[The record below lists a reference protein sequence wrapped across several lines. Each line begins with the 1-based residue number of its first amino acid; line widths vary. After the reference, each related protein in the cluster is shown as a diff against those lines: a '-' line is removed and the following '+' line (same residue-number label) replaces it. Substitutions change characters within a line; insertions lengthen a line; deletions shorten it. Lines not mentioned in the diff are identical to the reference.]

1 MKIMHVTTMIYS
13 LLYTFSFKN
22 EFQEMSQLSEQLAF
36 SIYSP
41 QKKMYEPIYSY
52 NKWYTFHPR

>member
-1 MKIMHVTTMIYS
+1 MNFMLVTAVINSELWGFKI
-13 LLYTFSFKN
+13 KN

-41 QKKMYEPIYSY
+41 QMKLIALC
-52 NKWYTFHPR
+52 FVDIL